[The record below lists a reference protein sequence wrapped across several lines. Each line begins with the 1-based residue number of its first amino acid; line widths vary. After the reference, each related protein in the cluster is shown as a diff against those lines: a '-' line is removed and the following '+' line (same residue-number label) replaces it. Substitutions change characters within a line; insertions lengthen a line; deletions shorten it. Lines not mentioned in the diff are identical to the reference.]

1 MSNLFKHPL
10 SEAVRARQQTWLKAD
25 LQVIKPYTPVII
37 VTHYPLKPEWF
48 DERRAEGVNILCQ
61 LAGHWHCVQ
70 VGSYRDVPVLITAP
84 ARGLDWG
91 AYSNAYRWV
100 HIRDDGIRTDLRIAG
115 QYQRLE
121 VIAPGATAT
130 LGAQPLLLLA
140 YDSARKVESVK
151 CIITAPDGSVQSP
164 ELTQRG
170 DWSWQGQFSPHLP
183 GKWEFALE
191 ATFFSITNKVLRKC
205 RRSLPEGAGI
215 FGSMKPKIQS
225 DFCKRYTDVSGK
237 RWKRGGSIE
246 ITDKRLAEPQ
256 TGTDMP
262 WILAGN
268 PPRVFLNGPN
278 PPLYP
283 LWVKHT
289 GSVHVLHASPVVA
302 GDGVYAAITNP
313 NAGVPDSGVLCLDA
327 KTGQQRWRVKSP
339 RGDVRGAV
347 TLRKGRVYAVT
358 GEGWVASFDAH
369 TGEAVWARPLK
380 PEYTDGRPLA
390 INQTPPIP
398 TRFGLLVSDWQTPQF
413 LLDYETGE
421 EIARF
426 EANVGYYAAFA
437 TVFDDIMYI
446 ARRYGRVAL
455 KLPSGEVVWEG
466 EEPARSTS
474 AGIVVDG
481 RFIYNA
487 ASSVKVLDASTGSEI
502 WHTPVPNAGF
512 QNPIPV
518 VWRDLILVNGV
529 HFTAVDFGAG
539 AIRWTIPCAQDP
551 TRFVRS
557 QRITIAGNST
567 PIVAG
572 DFAYFGHDD
581 TSIRAVDY
589 AGQLVWEYR
598 LGTPIK
604 TAPVVSGN
612 LLFVRDYAG
621 NLWCFAPSV

>member
-1 MSNLFKHPL
+1 
-10 SEAVRARQQTWLKAD
+10 
-25 LQVIKPYTPVII
+25 
-37 VTHYPLKPEWF
+37 
-48 DERRAEGVNILCQ
+48 
-61 LAGHWHCVQ
+61 
-70 VGSYRDVPVLITAP
+70 VGSYRDVPILIIAP

-91 AYSNAYRWV
+91 SYSNAYRWV
-100 HIRDDGIRTDLRIAG
+100 HIGNDGIHSDLRIAG

-121 VIAPGATAT
+121 VIAPGATT
-130 LGAQPLLLLA
+130 MLSVQPLLLLA
-140 YDSARKVESVK
+140 YDSARKVESVQCK
-151 CIITAPDGSVQSP
+151 ITAPDGSIQSP
-164 ELTQRG
+164 ELTPRG
-170 DWSWQGQFSPHLP
+170 DWVWQGQFSPYLP

-191 ATFFSITNKVLRKC
+191 AT
-205 RRSLPEGAGI
+205 
-215 FGSMKPKIQS
+215 
-225 DFCKRYTDVSGK
+225 DVSGK
-237 RWKRGGSIE
+237 RWQQGDSIE
-246 ITDKRLAEPQ
+246 ITNKQLAEPQ
-256 TGTDMP
+256 IGADVP

-268 PPRVFLNGPN
+268 PPRVLPQGPN

-283 LWVKHT
+283 LWFKHT
-289 GSVHVLHASPVVA
+289 DSVHVLHASPVVA
-302 GDGVYAAITNP
+302 GGGVYVAITNP
-313 NAGVPDSGVLCLDA
+313 NARASGSGVLCLDM
-327 KTGQQRWRVKSP
+327 KTGQELWWAKSP

-347 TLRKGRVYAVT
+347 TLREGQVYAVT
-358 GEGWVASFDAH
+358 GEGWVVSFDAH
-369 TGEAVWARPLK
+369 TGEVCWARPLK
-380 PEYTDGRPLA
+380 PEYTNGRPLA

-398 TRFGLLVSDWQTPQF
+398 TRFGLLVSNWQTPQS

-487 ASSVKVLDASTGSEI
+487 ASSVKALDAATRNEI
-502 WHTPVPNAGF
+502 WKTPVPNAGF

-518 VWRDLILVNGV
+518 VWNDLVLVNGV
-529 HFTAVDFGAG
+529 HFTAIDFGTG
-539 AIRWTIPCAQDP
+539 AIRWTIPCVQDP

-581 TSIRAVDY
+581 TSIRAIDY

-604 TAPVVSGN
+604 TAPADGRLRSDQCSIRT
-612 LLFVRDYAG
+612 VRHRT
-621 NLWCFAPSV
+621 L